1 MDKKVAKLLNEQIN
15 KEMYSAYI
23 YLDIANFYADKG
35 LDGFRNWFEL
45 QAAEE
50 MEHGMKILHYLQDNG
65 VAITL
70 QAIDKPQY
78 KYVDIIDPLN
88 KAVEH
93 EAYVTSLIH
102 AIYEAA
108 DKVKDYRTM
117 QFLQWFIEE
126 QCEEEKDAGDL
137 VKKYEVFAKDGGMGL
152 YHLDAEF
159 GSRTG
164 E

>member
-1 MDKKVAKLLNEQIN
+1 MDKKVAKLLNQQIN

-23 YLDIANFYADKG
+23 YLDMANFYADKG
-35 LDGFRNWFEL
+35 LDGFRNWFER
-45 QAAEE
+45 QAEEE

-65 VAITL
+65 VQIEL
-70 QAIDKPQY
+70 EPIDKPDA
-78 KYVDIIDPLN
+78 KYVELVDPLN
-88 KAVEH
+88 KALEH
-93 EAYVTSLIH
+93 EEYVTSLIH

-108 DKVKDYRTM
+108 EECKDYRTM

-137 VKKYEVFAKDGGMGL
+137 VKKYNVFAKDGGMGL
-152 YHLDAEF
+152 YHLDSEF
-159 GSRTG
+159 ANRTG